1 MAARDTDIVAEHDTR
16 IALLEQSEN
25 RTRCDFDA
33 FRQDMKEVCQGIRSD
48 IKEGFQVVNTSI
60 NKVKEE
66 YSEEI
71 EGLRNKELKD
81 LHETIASLSPQV
93 ADTGFKTKITWGVLG
108 TLALVALG
116 ILTKLFFGV

>member
-1 MAARDTDIVAEHDTR
+1 
-16 IALLEQSEN
+16 
-25 RTRCDFDA
+25 
-33 FRQDMKEVCQGIRSD
+33 MKEVCKGIRSD